1 MGAARICSMDGPKD
15 RDVPAMYLI
24 VGTRRIVPTAV
35 HPVAGGVEVALRG
48 DALVSLLDATFGR
61 AGCGAASIEVS
72 GGGLDRRP
80 MDVAAIVMTG
90 ADARVTLLCAGPP
103 RPLN

>member
-1 MGAARICSMDGPKD
+1 
-15 RDVPAMYLI
+15 MYLI
-24 VGTRRIVPTAV
+24 VGTRRIVPTAI

-48 DALVSLLDATFGR
+48 EALVSLLDATFR
-61 AGCGAASIEVS
+61 QAGQGAGSIEVS
-72 GGGLDRRP
+72 GGDMDRRP
-80 MDVAAIVMTG
+80 MDVAAIEMTG